1 MEFLTQYGLF
11 LAQVVTL
18 LIAVVVIMSLGFGL
32 SHKSKSSDKPELKV
46 VRLNDEFEH
55 TRDVLDANLMSKAS
69 YKARHKL
76 REAEE
81 KAKHKKEKA
90 EAKAAAKTQKKEASD
105 QTSDTEPRKKRVY
118 VINFQGD
125 VKASG
130 AENLA
135 RAVTAVLMV
144 ADAAEDEVVVKLE
157 SPGGVVHGYGLAA
170 AQLQRIRDKG
180 IPLTATIDKVA
191 ASGGYMMA
199 VVANRIV
206 AAPFA
211 IVGSI
216 GVVAQIPNFNRVL
229 KKHEVDLEL
238 HTAGEY
244 KRTLTL
250 FGENT
255 PEGREKFKQELEETH
270 VLFKSHIENYR
281 ADLDLGQVATGE
293 HWYGKQAKNLHL
305 IDDIMTSDE
314 YLAEA
319 VANADVFEISFEAR
333 KSVVEKLGEMML
345 VGLRSVTQGGMR
357 GLLSGDTNEPF
368 SQVRAQAEVDKG
380 NVVSADIWAD

>member
-18 LIAVVVIMSLGFGL
+18 LVAVVVVMVFAMGL
-32 SHKSKSSDKPELKV
+32 SQKSKVSDKPELKV
-46 VRLNDEFEH
+46 ERLNDEFEH
-55 TRDVLDANLMSKAS
+55 YQDVLDAHLMNKAS
-69 YKARHKL
+69 YKAQHKQ

-81 KAKHKKEKA
+81 KAKNKQE
-90 EAKAAAKTQKKEASD
+90 KAAAKAQSKAQKKSGSEESD
-105 QTSDTEPRKKRVY
+105 ESSGSRNLESRKKRVY
-118 VINFQGD
+118 VISFDGD
-125 VKASG
+125 MKASG
-130 AENLA
+130 VENLA

-144 ADAAEDEVVVKLE
+144 ADAAEDEVVIKLE

-180 IPLTATIDKVA
+180 IPLTAMIDKVA

-255 PEGREKFKQELEETH
+255 DEGREKFRQELEETH
-270 VLFKSHIENYR
+270 VLFKEHIENYR
-281 ADLDLGQVATGE
+281 SDLDLVKVATGE
-293 HWYGKQAKNLHL
+293 HWYGKQAKALHL
-305 IDDIMTSDE
+305 IDDIMTSDQ
-314 YLAEA
+314 YLADA
-319 VANADVFEISFEAR
+319 VAEADVFEISFEAR
-333 KSVVEKLGEMML
+333 KTMADKLAHLMSVGVGGAMG
-345 VGLRSVTQGGMR
+345 GLRGK
-357 GLLSGDTNEPF
+357 LLGDAAEPF
-368 SQVRAQAEVDKG
+368 SRVRAQSGTELL
-380 NVVSADIWAD
+380 

>member
-1 MEFLTQYGLF
+1 MEFFTQYGLF

-18 LIAVVVIMSLGFGL
+18 LVAVVIVMVLVMGL
-32 SHKSKSSDKPELKV
+32 SQKSKASDKPELKV
-46 VRLNDEFEH
+46 ERLNDEFEH
-55 TRDVLDANLMSKAS
+55 YQDVLDAHLMNKAS
-69 YKARHKL
+69 YKALHKQ

-81 KAKHKKEKA
+81 KAKHKQE
-90 EAKAAAKTQKKEASD
+90 KAAAKAQSKAQKKAGTEAKD
-105 QTSDTEPRKKRVY
+105 DDTAARKKRVY
-118 VINFQGD
+118 VISFDGD
-125 VKASG
+125 MKASG
-130 AENLA
+130 VENLG
-135 RAVTAVLMV
+135 RAVTAVLLV
-144 ADAAEDEVVVKLE
+144 ADAAEDEVVIKLE

-180 IPLTATIDKVA
+180 IPLTAMIDKVA

-199 VVANRIV
+199 AVANRIV

-255 PEGREKFKQELEETH
+255 EEGREKFKQELEETH
-270 VLFKSHIENYR
+270 ALFKEHIECYR
-281 ADLDLGQVATGE
+281 STLDLAKVATGE
-293 HWYGKQAKNLHL
+293 HWYGKQAKALHL
-305 IDDIMTSDE
+305 IDDIMTSDQ

-319 VANADVFEISFEAR
+319 VAEADVFEISFEAR
-333 KSVVEKLGEMML
+333 KTMADKLAHLMSAGLSGIFRGTLRERLLGEAA
-345 VGLRSVTQGGMR
+345 
-357 GLLSGDTNEPF
+357 EPF
-368 SQVRAQAEVDKG
+368 SRIRAE
-380 NVVSADIWAD
+380 SAVTREL

>member
-1 MEFLTQYGLF
+1 MEFFTQYGLF

-18 LIAVVVIMSLGFGL
+18 LVAVVIVMVLVMGL
-32 SHKSKSSDKPELKV
+32 SQKSKVSDKPELKV
-46 VRLNDEFEH
+46 ERLNDEFEH
-55 TRDVLDANLMSKAS
+55 YQDVLDAHLMNKAS
-69 YKARHKL
+69 YKALHKQ

-81 KAKHKKEKA
+81 KAKHKQE
-90 EAKAAAKTQKKEASD
+90 KAAAKAQSKAQKKAGTEAKD
-105 QTSDTEPRKKRVY
+105 DDTAARKKRVY
-118 VINFQGD
+118 VISFDGD
-125 VKASG
+125 MKASG
-130 AENLA
+130 VENLG
-135 RAVTAVLMV
+135 RAVTAVLLV
-144 ADAAEDEVVVKLE
+144 ADAAEDEVVIKLE

-180 IPLTATIDKVA
+180 IPLTAMIDKVA

-199 VVANRIV
+199 AVANRIV

-255 PEGREKFKQELEETH
+255 EEGREKFKQELEETH
-270 VLFKSHIENYR
+270 ALFKEHIECYR
-281 ADLDLGQVATGE
+281 STLDLAKVATGE
-293 HWYGKQAKNLHL
+293 HWYGKQAKALHL
-305 IDDIMTSDE
+305 IDDIMTSDQ

-319 VANADVFEISFEAR
+319 VAEADVFEISFEAR
-333 KSVVEKLGEMML
+333 KTMADKLAHLMSAGLGGIFRGTLRERLLGEAA
-345 VGLRSVTQGGMR
+345 
-357 GLLSGDTNEPF
+357 EPF
-368 SQVRAQAEVDKG
+368 SRIRAE
-380 NVVSADIWAD
+380 SAVTREL